1 MTGSGIETA
10 PLLTLSDEHWP
21 IAGSFVISRG
31 AKTEAHVI
39 LARITQTL
47 ADGRTVVGQGE
58 AVPYARYGET
68 VADSLKALETMVP
81 LVAEGLTPQ
90 GLLSAMA
97 PGAAR
102 NALDCA
108 LIDLEAKRSGQ
119 PAWRALGL
127 REPTPAVT
135 AETISLGPPEEMEAK
150 ARALAN
156 RPLLKIKVGGDAP
169 IARVAAV
176 RRGAPDSKL
185 IVDANEGW
193 AAEDLPTLLEA
204 MANLSVDLIEQPLPA
219 DTDEALEGIN
229 SPVPLCADESVHTAE
244 DLPRLARR
252 YGLVNI
258 KLDKTG
264 GLTAALTLAKTAEAQ
279 GMGIMVGCMLA
290 TSLAMAPALLLADR
304 AAFVDLDG
312 PVLLTKDRSPGLRF
326 AQGIVSPP
334 PPALWG

>member
-1 MTGSGIETA
+1 MPPRPTPPT
-10 PLLTLSDEHWP
+10 LTVSDERWP

-39 LARITQTL
+39 VARITQTL
-47 ADGRTVVGQGE
+47 ADGRTVTGQGE

-68 VADSLKALETMVP
+68 VAESLTALQAMAP
-81 LVAEGLTPQ
+81 LVAEGLTPR
-90 GLLSAMA
+90 GLLSAMP

-108 LIDLEAKRSGQ
+108 LIDLEAKRSGL
-119 PAWRALGL
+119 PAWTALGL
-127 REPTPAVT
+127 AEPGPVVT
-135 AETISLGPPEEMEAK
+135 AETISLGPPGEMEAK
-150 ARALAN
+150 ARALAD
-156 RPLLKIKVGGDAP
+156 RPLLKIKVGGDDP

-176 RRGAPDSKL
+176 RRGAPTSKL

-193 AAEDLPTLLEA
+193 AAEGLPALLSA
-204 MANLSVDLIEQPLPA
+204 MAGLSVDLIEQPLPA
-219 DTDEALEGIN
+219 DADEALEGIN

-264 GLTAALTLAKTAEAQ
+264 GLTTALTLAEAAEAQ

-312 PVLLTKDRSPGLRF
+312 PVLLARDRSPGLRF
-326 AQGIVSPP
+326 AKGVVSPP
-334 PPALWG
+334 SPDLWG